1 MLLIYL
7 NSLEWGGCDVL
18 VERFAR
24 YLDGINVTYAIVDYK
39 NSRLRRML
47 PDTQFYTDDELE
59 GIAKDVKYLFFPSIT
74 VFTRLDVDY
83 KLFGNAKIFS
93 YVVHPNDAFRNFYP
107 ATGVTMNRLGYA
119 VVRIWQTI
127 FFRKTRYINNFF
139 KKLFLNNAIALM
151 DGATTRSMQYFYPNV
166 IPNEPILVPISS
178 SCERLNGK
186 NISRKSYKEGEISIG
201 YLGRMDLF
209 KWSAIE
215 PFIKSNL
222 LPISTDYKVTL
233 HIISE
238 GGFVDDLKKLSS
250 KHGIECKFYGYMPNE
265 EAKNLLYEEVDFAIA
280 MGTSALDLASIEIP
294 TLIIDP
300 SLKYPYQA
308 QEKFHFVHEIKG
320 YTLGEFR
327 DFPHYDSSGI
337 SFSEAMTKTTM
348 KLAGNLG
355 AEYVCKKHNPEDS
368 FLKLWE
374 SIKKSSLLVSDVS
387 EEIQNIKKFSNMLK
401 NPFFRMVKKILVKS
415 YSYLR
420 RNK

>member
-18 VERFAR
+18 VERFVK
-24 YLDGINVTYAIVDYK
+24 YLEKNNIKHAIIDYQE
-39 NSRLRRML
+39 SRLRGIL
-47 PDTQFYTDDELE
+47 PNSQFYTNDELVV
-59 GIAKDVKYLFFPSIT
+59 IAKDVEYLFLPSISL
-74 VFTRLDVDY
+74 FTRLDVDY
-83 KLFGNAKIFS
+83 GLLSHARLFC
-93 YVVHPNDAFRNFYP
+93 YVVHPNDAFRKFYP

-151 DGATTRSMQYFYPNV
+151 DGATTRSMQYFYPHV
-166 IPNEPILVPISS
+166 VSNEPILVPISS
-178 SCERLNGK
+178 PCKRLNNE

-209 KWSAIE
+209 KWTAIE

-222 LPISTDYKVTL
+222 FPILTNYKVTL

-250 KHGIECKFYGYMPNE
+250 KHGIECKFYGYMLNE
-265 EAKNLLYEEVDFAIA
+265 EARNLLYEEVDFAIA

-300 SLKYPYQA
+300 SLKYPFKA
-308 QEKFHFVHEIKG
+308 QEKFHFVHEIKD

-327 DFPHYDSSGI
+327 DFPHYEGSGV
-337 SFSEAMTKTTM
+337 SFSEATTKSTM

-355 AEYVCKKHNPEDS
+355 AEYVYKKHNPEDS

-387 EEIQNIKKFSNMLK
+387 EEIKNIKKFSNMLK
-401 NPFFRMVKKILVKS
+401 NPFFRMVKKVLVKS